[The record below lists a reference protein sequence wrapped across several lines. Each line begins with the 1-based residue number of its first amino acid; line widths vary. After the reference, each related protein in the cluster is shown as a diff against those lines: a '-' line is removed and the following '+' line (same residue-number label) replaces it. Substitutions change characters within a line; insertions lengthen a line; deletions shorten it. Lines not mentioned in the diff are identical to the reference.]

1 MASSTGR
8 LLALLETLQAQP
20 VATGRELAG
29 RLGIDIRTL
38 RRYVAALQE
47 LGIPVEGQRG
57 AGGGYRLRPGYR
69 LPPLMLTDDEAVV
82 VALGLVA
89 ARRFGLDTASA
100 GAERALAK
108 IHRVLPVEL
117 RRQVE
122 ALESTLGFTAAA
134 TAGAPVPGDTA
145 LLLADAIR
153 RRRRV
158 RARYRSFSGATSIR
172 ELSPHG
178 LVVHAGRWYLAA
190 HDHGRDDSRTFRVDR
205 MSGVAVAPEAAL
217 APPDG
222 FDAVAHVSSS
232 LARVPWTW
240 EVEVV
245 LHVPPARAAE
255 RISPTLAEL
264 NELDGGTLL
273 RMRVESLDWMASLL
287 AGLDCAFTVRR
298 PDELRAALGEL
309 AARLAAAASTPASPC
324 GAAPTS
330 TPP

>member
-1 MASSTGR
+1 VASPTAR

-29 RLGIDIRTL
+29 RLGIDTRTL

-57 AGGGYRLRPGYR
+57 VGGGYRLRPGYR

-89 ARRFGLDTASA
+89 AGRLGLDPE
-100 GAERALAK
+100 GAAADGALAK
-108 IHRVLPVEL
+108 IHCVLPVEL
-117 RRQVE
+117 RRRVE

-134 TAGAPVPGDTA
+134 TVGAPVPGDTV
-145 LLLADAIR
+145 LLLADSIR

-158 RARYRSFSGATSIR
+158 RTGYRSFSGATSLR

-190 HDHGRDDSRTFRVDR
+190 HDHGRDDARTFRVDR
-205 MSGVAVAPEAAL
+205 MSRPTIGDEAAL

-222 FDAVAHVSSS
+222 FDAVAHVRRS

-245 LHVPPARAAE
+245 LHAPLARVAE
-255 RISPTLAEL
+255 RVGPTLAEL
-264 NELDGGTLL
+264 TEADGGTLL
-273 RMRVESLDWMASLL
+273 TMRVESLDWMASLL
-287 AGLDCAFTVRR
+287 AGLDVDFTVRR
-298 PDELRAALGEL
+298 PDELRASVGEL
-309 AARLAAAASTPASPC
+309 AGRLLAARDR
-324 GAAPTS
+324 GR
-330 TPP
+330 